1 MISPLAPRI
10 LALPA
15 DVRATLAE
23 VDGPGWRIYGV
34 RDGCGTVT
42 ERECIAAGASPHLPG
57 ESMDDGCIVF
67 GWIPANPAASVAAV
81 MRCSIWYAHRLIADN
96 GAMGGDT
103 PAALSIIEAHVAK
116 RSTHG

>member
-15 DVRATLAE
+15 DVRRTLAGVE
-23 VDGPGWRIYGV
+23 GPGWY
-34 RDGCGTVT
+34 
-42 ERECIAAGASPHLPG
+42 IAQRVGATTLWDNAPYAHPQPLGQRGFPCV
-57 ESMDDGCIVF
+57 EA
-67 GWIPANPAASVAAV
+67 WWPANPAASVAAV